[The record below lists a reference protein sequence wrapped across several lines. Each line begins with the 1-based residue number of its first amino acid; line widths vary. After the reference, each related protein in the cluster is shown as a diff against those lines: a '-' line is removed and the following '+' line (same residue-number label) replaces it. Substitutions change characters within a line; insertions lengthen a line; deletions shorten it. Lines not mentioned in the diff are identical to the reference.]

1 MILKVLLGISF
12 LRLTKLLVEV
22 FNFQNGQRKITY
34 NTIQKHYKWGDRDI
48 IEMWCTNSQWTS
60 GSKANWLSTKPEKY
74 HVGRPSKVLVAILFP
89 QEIRKEDEEPTKDG
103 K

>member
-1 MILKVLLGISF
+1 
-12 LRLTKLLVEV
+12 
-22 FNFQNGQRKITY
+22 
-34 NTIQKHYKWGDRDI
+34 
-48 IEMWCTNSQWTS
+48 
-60 GSKANWLSTKPEKY
+60 LSTKPEKY